1 MKLFAP
7 FSATVGATLATLLIQ
22 NSTHAIVATDNAALN
37 NRQVQPGQFSGVVA
51 LQTYDPSA
59 QLFNPFCTGSLL
71 LGGQHILTAAH
82 CLTKKDTSIVSP
94 TLLNQPLFATF
105 NLLNGLAQ
113 VPIQDLF
120 ILPDWT
126 GRLGEG
132 NDLAVLSLLAPA
144 PATATQYDIYR
155 NNDELGQ
162 TFTKVGYGRSGIGS
176 IGATVRTSEQLLGF
190 YGQNQFEATE
200 ADRQSLLSFPGISA
214 AGSQLLYDFDNGNPS
229 QNLIGT
235 LGLGRNEVNTA
246 RGDSGGP
253 AFIGDRIAGVT
264 SYGVGDPGLRQPTDI
279 DEEINSTFG
288 ELAGDTRVSTYA
300 GFVDAVLA
308 GNVAPVDRNQATSVP
323 EPSAVLGSIVLG
335 AWWLKQRKG
344 LPSKR
349 EI

>member
-1 MKLFAP
+1 MKLSAP
-7 FSATVGATLATLLIQ
+7 FSATVGAALATLLFQ
-22 NSTHAIVATDNAALN
+22 NSTHAIVTTDNAALN
-37 NRQVQPGQFSGVVA
+37 NQQVQPGQFSGVVA
-51 LQTYDPSA
+51 LQTYDPSK
-59 QLFNPFCTGSLL
+59 QFFNPFCTGSLL

-82 CLTKKDTSIVSP
+82 CLTENDTSIVSP
-94 TLLNQPLFATF
+94 TLLNQPFVATF

-132 NDLAVLSLLAPA
+132 NDLAVLSLLDPA
-144 PATATQYDIYR
+144 PATATQYDIHR

-162 TFTKVGYGRSGIGS
+162 TFTKVGYGNFGIGLKGETEDNS
-176 IGATVRTSEQLLGF
+176 FKKFGF

-200 ADRQSLLSFPGISA
+200 SDRWELLNFPGTSV
-214 AGSQLLYDFDNGNPS
+214 AGSQLLYDFDNGNPN

-264 SYGVGDPGLRQPTDI
+264 SYGLGNPGLRQPTDI
-279 DEEINSTFG
+279 DDETNSTFG
-288 ELAGDTRVSTYA
+288 ELTGDTRVSTYA

-308 GNVAPVDRNQATSVP
+308 GNVAPTERNQAASVP

-344 LPSKR
+344 LPNKR

>member
-22 NSTHAIVATDNAALN
+22 NSTHAIVTTDNAALN
-37 NRQVQPGQFSGVVA
+37 NQQVQPGQFSGVVT
-51 LQTYDPSA
+51 LQTYDPSD

-82 CLTKKDTSIVSP
+82 CLTENDTSTVSP
-94 TLLNQPLFATF
+94 NLLNQPLVATF
-105 NLLNGLAQ
+105 NLLNGLTQ

-120 ILPDWT
+120 ILPDWS

-132 NDLAVLSLLAPA
+132 NDLAILSLLDPA

-162 TFTKVGYGRSGIGS
+162 TFTKVGYGNFGIGS
-176 IGATVRTSEQLLGF
+176 RGETEDNSFNKFGF

-200 ADRQSLLSFPGISA
+200 ADRWELLNFPGTSA
-214 AGSQLLYDFDNGNPS
+214 AMSQLLYDFDSGYATE
-229 QNLIGT
+229 NLIGS
-235 LGLGRNEVNTA
+235 LGVGSSEMNTA

-279 DEEINSTFG
+279 DNETNSTFG

-300 GFVDAVLA
+300 GFVDAVVA
-308 GNVAPVDRNQATSVP
+308 GNVAPVERNQAASVP

-335 AWWLKQRKG
+335 AWWLKQRRG
-344 LPSKR
+344 QPNQR
-349 EI
+349 ET